1 MKKEKSITFMLC
13 SLFIFT
19 SISIGFA
26 PTVLASGKS
35 IYGTL
40 YIDGVIADP
49 GVTITFMINGT
60 IVDQTVTVEWDEDN
74 YILGFSSVYEGETG
88 YFYVGEDELIPYD
101 NASVLI
107 GMWIGKR
114 MDLHVGEDTDDEDVN
129 ADGDMNDDGLVN
141 SADVRYLALNIV
153 GDPAYDPLYSP
164 GDVNSDGLINSADVR
179 YLALFLVGD
188 PAYTPLY
195 P

>member
-1 MKKEKSITFMLC
+1 MKKEKSITFTLC
-13 SLFIFT
+13 TLFVFS
-19 SISIGFA
+19 SISIGFS
-26 PTVLASGKS
+26 PVVLASGKS

-40 YIDGVIADP
+40 YINGEIAEP
-49 GVTITFMINGT
+49 GVTVLFKINGT

-74 YILGFSSVYEGETG
+74 YILGFSSIYEGETG
-88 YFYVGEDELIPYD
+88 YFYVGEDGLIPSD

-107 GMWIGKR
+107 GTWIGKR
-114 MDLHVGEDTDDEDVN
+114 MDLHVGDTD
-129 ADGDMNDDGLVN
+129 DGDMNDDGSVN
-141 SADVRYLALNIV
+141 SADVRYLALNIA
-153 GDPAYDPLYSP
+153 GDPAYDPLYSN